1 MPLKSHLRP
10 TIWRMTPL
18 EHTLWRGP
26 ICISMEATTISFT
39 LPASVVATTHLAPL
53 AEQNTRSRS
62 ADRPHLLADLYVTQ
76 CFPAL
81 TLTLT
86 LFLSKVDAAGT
97 ACTNGGGTVV
107 LESHGTVYGP
117 GGQ

>member
-1 MPLKSHLRP
+1 MQLKSHLRP

-18 EHTLWRGP
+18 EHMLWREP

-39 LPASVVATTHLAPL
+39 LPASVVAMTHLVPPV
-53 AEQNTRSRS
+53 EQNTKSRS
-62 ADRPHLLADLYVTQ
+62 ADRPHLLADSYVTQ
-76 CFPAL
+76 YFPAL
-81 TLTLT
+81 DPHSNS
-86 LFLSKVDAAGT
+86 LSKVDATGT